1 MGVMGGM
8 GITELVILLAI
19 FGLAVV
25 TPIVIIVLVVGFSRR
40 QEGGL
45 TNELMQLRE
54 ENARLKQ
61 EVEFL
66 KRSQ

>member
-1 MGVMGGM
+1 MV
-8 GITELVILLAI
+8 GIGIIEWVILLAI
-19 FGLAVV
+19 FGLVV
-25 TPIVIIVLVVGFSRR
+25 VIPFVIILLVVGFSPRR
-40 QEGGL
+40 EGGL
-45 TNELMQLRE
+45 ANELMQLRE

>member
-1 MGVMGGM
+1 MV
-8 GITELVILLAI
+8 GIGIIEWVILLAI
-19 FGLAVV
+19 FGLVV
-25 TPIVIIVLVVGFSRR
+25 VIPLVIILLVVGFSRR
-40 QEGGL
+40 REGGL

>member
-1 MGVMGGM
+1 MV
-8 GITELVILLAI
+8 GIGIIEWVILLAI
-19 FGLAVV
+19 FGLVV
-25 TPIVIIVLVVGFSRR
+25 VIPLVIILLVVGFSRR
-40 QEGGL
+40 REGGL

-66 KRSQ
+66 KQSQ

>member
-1 MGVMGGM
+1 MV
-8 GITELVILLAI
+8 GIGIIEWVILLAI
-19 FGLAVV
+19 FGLVV
-25 TPIVIIVLVVGFSRR
+25 VIPLVLILLVVGFSRR
-40 QEGGL
+40 REGGL

-66 KRSQ
+66 KQSQ

>member
-1 MGVMGGM
+1 MV
-8 GITELVILLAI
+8 GIGIIEWVILLAV
-19 FGLAVV
+19 FGLVV
-25 TPIVIIVLVVGFSRR
+25 VIPLVIILLVVGFSRR
-40 QEGGL
+40 REGGL
-45 TNELMQLRE
+45 TSELMQLRE

>member
-1 MGVMGGM
+1 MV
-8 GITELVILLAI
+8 GIGIIEWVILLAV
-19 FGLAVV
+19 FGLVV
-25 TPIVIIVLVVGFSRR
+25 VIPLVIILLVVGFSRR
-40 QEGGL
+40 REGGL

>member
-1 MGVMGGM
+1 MV
-8 GITELVILLAI
+8 GIGIIEWVILLAI
-19 FGLAVV
+19 FGLVV
-25 TPIVIIVLVVGFSRR
+25 VIPFVIILLVVGFSRR
-40 QEGGL
+40 REGGL

>member
-1 MGVMGGM
+1 MV
-8 GITELVILLAI
+8 GIGIIEWVILLAI
-19 FGLAVV
+19 FGLVV
-25 TPIVIIVLVVGFSRR
+25 VIPLVLILLVVGFSRR
-40 QEGGL
+40 REGGL